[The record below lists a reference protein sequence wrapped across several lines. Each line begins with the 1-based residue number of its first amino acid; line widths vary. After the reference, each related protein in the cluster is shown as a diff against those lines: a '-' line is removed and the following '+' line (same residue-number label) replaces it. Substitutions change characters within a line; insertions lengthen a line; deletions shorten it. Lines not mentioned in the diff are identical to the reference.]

1 MRPCPLVTVLFLVA
15 GCDQSVVQYTTTD
28 EVRAALAPADIGCK
42 DYVVEPP
49 VPVSIACSFSEWI
62 PQRGLRGGAV
72 VMFADPEEAAGA
84 AKRCRKGKHDDG
96 GQILYREGQAWVATI
111 AAYAP
116 DHKTASN
123 IEDQAFVARVAE
135 LLGTDVIDC

>member
-1 MRPCPLVTVLFLVA
+1 MRVLGWIVA
-15 GCDQSVVQYTTTD
+15 FMVVGCSQPVVEYTTTD
-28 EVRAALAPADIGCK
+28 EVRTALAPADIGCK

-49 VPVSIACSFSEWI
+49 MPISIACSFSEWI

-72 VMFADPEEAAGA
+72 VMFADPEEAAGV
-84 AKRCRKGKHDDG
+84 AKRCREGRHNDG

-111 AAYAP
+111 SAYAP

-123 IEDQAFVARVAE
+123 IDNQEFVTRGAG